1 MCVQYIYINYNMYTS
16 TFRGV
21 VLCMFSGNFSR
32 GMLIVAF
39 NRERWLEASWTK
51 TSWFLDFHMFDFFPS
66 IFDPSLIHVPFPRP
80 VAQLRSHKLEP
91 IILQPRTPRPLS
103 AGRGNSKGGGR
114 PSWVVFIPSW
124 LVKNM
129 KKHDY
134 FNVSNSS
141 SLLYQIVG
149 FGAIK

>member
-1 MCVQYIYINYNMYTS
+1 MYNACVYNIYIYINYNMYTS

-103 AGRGNSKGGGR
+103 AGRGNSKGGGAAIMGCFYTQLIGEKT
-114 PSWVVFIPSW
+114 W
-124 LVKNM
+124 KNM
-129 KKHDY
+129 II
-134 FNVSNSS
+134 SM
-141 SLLYQIVG
+141 YQTV
-149 FGAIK
+149 AVYYIK